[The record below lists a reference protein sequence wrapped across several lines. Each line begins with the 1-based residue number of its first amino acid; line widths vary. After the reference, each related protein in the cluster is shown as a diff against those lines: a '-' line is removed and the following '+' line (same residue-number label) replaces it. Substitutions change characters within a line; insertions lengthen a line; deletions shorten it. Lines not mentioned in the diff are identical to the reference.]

1 MENVGIP
8 ELNGGVGL
16 AVPHRTFVQDT
27 KHEDGTGNTTHV
39 TRSWGCSSKDD
50 PEGHSRGLL
59 ALASQ
64 ITGRFTPINSPYAPA
79 KPQVYADWAARW

>member
-8 ELNGGVGL
+8 ELDGGIEVS
-16 AVPHRTFVQDT
+16 VPYRTFVRDI
-27 KHEDGTGNTTHV
+27 EDEDSSGNATHV
-39 TRSWGCSSKDD
+39 TRSLRCLSKDD

-64 ITGRFTPINSPYAPA
+64 IMGRFSPINSPYAPV
-79 KPQVYADWAARW
+79 KPQVYADWAAR

>member
-8 ELNGGVGL
+8 ELDGGIGIS
-16 AVPHRTFVQDT
+16 VPHRPFVLDV
-27 KHEDGTGNTTHV
+27 EDNDSGGNTAHA
-39 TRSWGCSSKDD
+39 TRSWRCLSKDD

-64 ITGRFTPINSPYAPA
+64 IMGRFTPINSPYTPV
-79 KPQVYADWAARW
+79 KPQVYADWAAR